1 MEATRERWWDAGP
14 CNIRAY
20 KGRGRAWSLGPVESN
35 SMGVIPKLQPR
46 PVYMA
51 HNDSIGKKP
60 GRQISPIHWFLPSLS
75 LHNSFLLNPTGSQ
88 RARES
93 ADAVYRPVY

>member
-35 SMGVIPKLQPR
+35 SMGVTPKLQPR

-60 GRQISPIHWFLPSLS
+60 GRQIPQFTGFY
-75 LHNSFLLNPTGSQ
+75 LHYLFITLFC
-88 RARES
+88 
-93 ADAVYRPVY
+93 